1 MKTLNK
7 ICYECKWFF
16 LEKINWC
23 HPTDRNNHDKPT
35 SWFYTIYCWAFYP
48 IPWMEPQPCWC
59 CASVRG
65 LIYGIIIGLGLG
77 YLIYGL

>member
-1 MKTLNK
+1 MKKLNK
-7 ICYECKWFF
+7 IWYECKWFF

-23 HPTDRNNHDKPT
+23 HPTDRNKKEKPT
-35 SWFYTIYCWAFYP
+35 SWVYTVTCWAFYP